1 MSAFMVTDETINRVV
16 TWLAWEVYRNMW
28 LKDNV
33 AKLIA
38 IDLTHGNWEAEL
50 GNAMFQLN
58 IDAVNARYG
67 DGEAQHFR
75 KLEYQYRIVSA
86 PKLQVYKSLR
96 CWLYQCCEGD
106 VFKRP
111 LYQAFDTVIIDYLMR
126 QIIADLP
133 EYEEAAW
140 E

>member
-1 MSAFMVTDETINRVV
+1 MSAFMVADETINRVV

-28 LKDNV
+28 LKDKV
-33 AKLIA
+33 AKFIA
-38 IDLTHGNWEAEL
+38 IDLTKGDWEAEL

-67 DGEAQHFR
+67 QGEAQHFR
-75 KLEYQYRIVSA
+75 KLDYQYRIVSA
-86 PKLQVYKSLR
+86 PKLQVYKSMR

-133 EYEEAAW
+133 EYEKAAW

>member
-1 MSAFMVTDETINRVV
+1 MSAFMVADKTINHVV
-16 TWLAWEVYRNMW
+16 SWLSAEVVRNGW
-28 LKDNV
+28 FKDKV
-33 AKLIA
+33 EAGLQ
-38 IDLTHGNWEAEL
+38 IDTGQPQWEATL
-50 GNAMFQLN
+50 GNAMFRLN

-67 DGEAQHFR
+67 DGEAQRFR
-75 KLEYQYRIVSA
+75 KLDYQYRIASA

-96 CWLYQCCEGD
+96 CWLYQCCEGA

-133 EYEEAAW
+133 EYEEATW